1 MGLRTTSTDE
11 FQTNNYCNILN
22 ITNAIL
28 GATSKI
34 NYYKKIPCDKQT
46 KNEMCK
52 NMQTLFEHSYVI
64 PVPQY
69 ANIVTVLQNSVMNS
83 LECERKSE
91 IKILYF
97 NYDIIILVLFGIFI
111 NYFLIKKFKYQ

>member
-1 MGLRTTSTDE
+1 MGLRKTSTDE
-11 FQTNNYCNILN
+11 FETNNYCNILN

-28 GATSKI
+28 GATTKI
-34 NYYKKIPCDKQT
+34 NYHKKIPCVKQT
-46 KNEMCK
+46 KDEMCK

-69 ANIVTVLQNSVMNS
+69 ANIVSVLQNSVINS
-83 LECERKSE
+83 LECKKKVE
-91 IKILYF
+91 IKTLHF